1 MNPISRSLFHA
12 VARRAPQ
19 ITRTP
24 LRRTY
29 ATSYDERTQQTLRT
43 SSRLTWLITSVAA
56 VAAGAYF
63 YNNPDTPVPD
73 KIKHNK
79 YSDLE
84 SSKPVEDRHGD
95 SVAKHS
101 IAAEKNENKART
113 GVFGA
118 GKFDNH
124 LQKHSADPS
133 KDFEKVEKK

>member
-1 MNPISRSLFHA
+1 MNSINQSLFHKI
-12 VARRAPQ
+12 ARRAPR

-24 LRRTY
+24 LRRMY

-43 SSRLTWLITSVAA
+43 SSRITWLIASVTA

-63 YNNPDTPVPD
+63 YNNPSTPVPE
-73 KIKHNK
+73 KIKHAK
-79 YSDLE
+79 YSNLE

-101 IAAEKNENKART
+101 IAAEKNENKVRT
-113 GVFGA
+113 GVFRA

-124 LQKHSADPS
+124 LQKHSTDPS
-133 KDFEKVEKK
+133 KDFEETEKK